1 MNGSWM
7 LHTSDGRTFRRTDEG
22 FQKGDSLA
30 TDDVC
35 VVCVSFVSVVLIRRQ
50 SLFVWLEDL
59 HSFGVEAL
67 KSID

>member
-1 MNGSWM
+1 MNEWFMDAS
-7 LHTSDGRTFRRTDEG
+7 HVGRTFRRTDEG

-50 SLFVWLEDL
+50 SLFGWLEDL